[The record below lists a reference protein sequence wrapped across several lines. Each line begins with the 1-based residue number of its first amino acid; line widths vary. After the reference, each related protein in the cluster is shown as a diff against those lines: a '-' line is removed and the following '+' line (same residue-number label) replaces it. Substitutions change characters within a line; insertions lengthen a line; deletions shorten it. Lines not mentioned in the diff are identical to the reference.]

1 MTKTT
6 SSLPSTAPDIPR
18 RFLDLVEKTDR
29 HSPKPAD
36 LAALRAMLQEN
47 PELWRVAGD
56 LAHTA
61 ALAVVAQMRAYPLV
75 AESLKR
81 GWDVMKDEL
90 GHQLASPLERL
101 LIEQVILCW
110 LHLNAA
116 ELEYADVIG
125 GSSFAHVVDH
135 WERRLSSAQARYLR
149 ACETLARI
157 RKLARSTP
165 ALQVNIA
172 ADGGQQINVASA
184 TFPSPSPT
192 KGGFAEREGLGE
204 GETAASFQ
212 GGDET

>member
-1 MTKTT
+1 MNETK
-6 SSLPSTAPDIPR
+6 SSLLPTAPDLPR
-18 RFLDLVEKTDR
+18 RFLDLIEKTDR
-29 HSPKPAD
+29 RAPKPAD

-61 ALAVVAQMRAYPLV
+61 ALAVVAKMRAYPLV

-90 GHQLASPLERL
+90 GYQLASPLERL
-101 LIEQVILCW
+101 LVEQVILCW

-135 WERRLSSAQARYLR
+135 CERRLSSAQTRYLR

-172 ADGGQQINVASA
+172 ADGGQQINVAGDSLL
-184 TFPSPSPT
+184 FPSQ
-192 KGGFAEREGLGE
+192 REGLGE
-204 GETAASFQ
+204 GETGTSLQ
-212 GGDET
+212 GGD